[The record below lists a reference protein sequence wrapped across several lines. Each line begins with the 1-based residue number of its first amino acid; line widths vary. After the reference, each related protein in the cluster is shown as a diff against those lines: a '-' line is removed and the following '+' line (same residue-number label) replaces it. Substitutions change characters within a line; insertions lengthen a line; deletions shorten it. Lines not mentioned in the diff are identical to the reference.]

1 MATAPRMPPL
11 EGEVA
16 ERRKVG
22 GVRYCAA
29 SGS

>member
-1 MATAPRMPPL
+1 MAIAPRMPPL

-16 ERRKVG
+16 ERSELR